1 MAETPTGGHSAPL
14 TVVHHRLG
22 EGDYTAKLPADG
34 ATAVEVNDVALLFSG
49 QYSRQDSDLVISGDG
64 RSILI
69 ENYFGSQYPAL
80 LVAPNGARV
89 DGATVNALA
98 GPMGPG
104 QFAQSG
110 ATQNLI
116 EIGKVVTLEGSAS
129 SLHTDGVKD
138 QLAIG
143 SAVYQGDVVE
153 TAADTKLGISFIDK
167 TLFSLSANA
176 RMVLDEV
183 IFNPAEPANNSM
195 VMNLVQGAFVFV
207 TGEIAPT
214 GSMQVQT
221 PIATMGIRGTT
232 PKVVVDADM
241 GVTEFAI
248 LPDPDTG
255 NVGSYVL
262 VNRATGEIMGRVDSV
277 ADKWVVS
284 SLSGEAVKIGKTGND
299 LLEDEAALDEIR
311 ELFSRAFGDRTD
323 LDAAPPP
330 AQVALASD
338 TGNQQDGN
346 GDGDGSD
353 TGGTDGTPPS
363 GAPDDPPIAEPD
375 NFNIIENGYL
385 AAPGGTPVSQL
396 ENIIY
401 VGGTSTSVSAPNVI
415 DGSLG
420 GKDSDPDGFSFAVT
434 HVNEETLPYINGEA
448 RVKLPSG
455 AFLEVKPNGQI
466 DYFDNL
472 VYEYLA
478 KGETADETF
487 SYTITDL
494 YGKTTITQVSIKIT
508 GTNDTPDITVVDVT
522 GLIQD
527 VGEEATVPPQNNA
540 GLLAEAGSITFNDLD
555 LTDLPVATEQ
565 MKSISAVRQDNS
577 VLVLTADQIA
587 AIDAAFSIKTI
598 GPQTNSGE
606 IGWDYQIDEADLDF
620 LGANEVVTVVFTIT
634 VTDDSGQLA
643 AAGPNEINR
652 ATQDVTITIRGA
664 SVDAPVISV
673 INTDNVTVGAAGD
686 FKELPDLPEGTQDA
700 GLIVSGTV
708 TVSDVDTT
716 DIVTLSVI
724 SVAVNGTSGG
734 NADVGTEPTD
744 PAQDIS
750 NATLLSFLK
759 LSDADSDG
767 GGPDDQDGPSAS
779 ITILS
784 DGENVDKAIWT
795 FNSGAEAFDYLADGE
810 KLELVYRLQASDG
823 KGGFD
828 YQDVSITIT
837 GTNDQPQITIGSGDA
852 ATVPSETTTP
862 DTSAGFYEFADTGV
876 IDAGLT
882 VSGTLTVGDVDV
894 TDVVTAS
901 VALTAVGGDNPTGLL
916 PTNSALASFFSLSDT
931 DNDAAG
937 PDTAAGPASSVI
949 VLSGGE
955 TLDTLNWNFNSG
967 AEAFDYLAEGETL
980 ILEYTVSLTD
990 NSGTANDAD
999 TQVIKITITGTNDVP
1014 LVASTDVTGAVT
1026 ELVTPAGNLT
1036 DTGTIAF
1043 TDVDLTDT
1051 HCINPTSAPLAP
1063 LSAR

>member
-1 MAETPTGGHSAPL
+1 M
-14 TVVHHRLG
+14 
-22 EGDYTAKLPADG
+22 
-34 ATAVEVNDVALLFSG
+34 LFSG
-49 QYSRQDSDLVISGDG
+49 QYLRQDSDLVISGEG

-69 ENYFGSQYPAL
+69 ENYFGSEHPAL
-80 LVAPNGARV
+80 LVAPNGARI
-89 DGATVNALA
+89 DGATVNALT
-98 GPMGPG
+98 GPIGPG
-104 QFAQSG
+104 QYAQAG

-116 EIGKVVTLEGSAS
+116 EIGKVVTLEGTAS
-129 SLHTDGVKD
+129 SQHTDGVKD
-138 QLAIG
+138 ELAIG

-153 TAADTKLGISFIDK
+153 TGADTKLGISFIDK

-241 GVTEFAI
+241 GITEFAI

-262 VNRATGEIMGRVDSV
+262 VNRATGEVMGRVDSA

-323 LDAAPPP
+323 LDAARPP
-330 AQVALASD
+330 AQIALATDNGS
-338 TGNQQDGN
+338 QQDGN
-346 GDGDGSD
+346 GEGDGGD

-363 GAPDDPPIAEPD
+363 GAPDDPPIAGD
-375 NFNIIENGYL
+375 DSFNIIENGYL
-385 AAPGGTPVSQL
+385 SAPGGTPVPQL

-401 VGGTSTSVSAPNVI
+401 VGGNSVSVASPSVI
-415 DGSLG
+415 DGSIG
-420 GKDSDPDGFSFAVT
+420 GNDIDPDGFSFSVT
-434 HVNEETLPYINGEA
+434 QVNGATLPFINGEA
-448 RVKLPSG
+448 RVQLPSG
-455 AFLEVKPNGQI
+455 AFLEVQPNGQI
-466 DYFDNL
+466 DYFDNQ

-478 KGETADETF
+478 KDEIATETF
-487 SYTITDL
+487 TYTITDL
-494 YGKTTITQVSIKIT
+494 YGKTDTATVTITIT

-522 GLIQD
+522 GAIQD
-527 VGEEATVPPQNNA
+527 IGEEATVPPQTNA
-540 GLLAEAGSITFNDLD
+540 GLLVDAGSITFNDLD

-577 VLVLTADQIA
+577 VLVLTPDQIA
-587 AIDAAFSIKTI
+587 AIDAAFSIKTV

-606 IGWDYQIDEADLDF
+606 IGWDYQINEADLDF
-620 LGANEVVTVVFTIT
+620 LGAGEVVTVVFTIT

-686 FKELPDLPEGTQDA
+686 FKESPDLGEGTPDA

-724 SVAVNGTSGG
+724 SVQVNGTLGG
-734 NADVGTEPTD
+734 AADVGTAPTD

-759 LSDADSDG
+759 LSDTDNDAA
-767 GGPDDQDGPSAS
+767 GPDTAAGPSAS
-779 ITILS
+779 IVVLS
-784 DGENVDKAIWT
+784 DGENVDKATWT
-795 FNSGAEAFDYLADGE
+795 FDSGNEAFDYLADGE
-810 KLELVYRLQASDG
+810 QLTLVYRLQASDG

-828 YQDVSITIT
+828 NQNVFITIT
-837 GTNDQPQITIGSGDA
+837 GTNDRPEITVGLPMPTRCVGFA
-852 ATVPSETTTP
+852 AP
-862 DTSAGFYEFADTGV
+862 DTAGGFYESADQGEGDA
-876 IDAGLT
+876 DAGLT
-882 VSGTLTVGDVDV
+882 VSGTLTVADADV
-894 TDVVTAS
+894 TDVVTAAVVS
-901 VALTAVGGDNPTGLL
+901 VKVNTVAGGDADTGTAVGDPVRTFPTRRCCR
-916 PTNSALASFFSLSDT
+916 S
-931 DNDAAG
+931 
-937 PDTAAGPASSVI
+937 
-949 VLSGGE
+949 
-955 TLDTLNWNFNSG
+955 
-967 AEAFDYLAEGETL
+967 
-980 ILEYTVSLTD
+980 
-990 NSGTANDAD
+990 
-999 TQVIKITITGTNDVP
+999 
-1014 LVASTDVTGAVT
+1014 
-1026 ELVTPAGNLT
+1026 
-1036 DTGTIAF
+1036 
-1043 TDVDLTDT
+1043 
-1051 HCINPTSAPLAP
+1051 
-1063 LSAR
+1063 